1 MLTFSE
7 PIQRGTGIVTIKT
20 LTGTLVESFGAA
32 TSGRM
37 SIAGSTL
44 TIDPTANL
52 ANGTAYRV
60 EFGAGTFHDVAGNA
74 YAGTTSYNF
83 TTAVAATV
91 DDFAATTATTGL
103 VPVSGSADGRIE
115 SANDRDWFAVNL
127 TAGQTY
133 NFHLNSA
140 ATGGL
145 RDPYLVLRDS
155 VGDQLASN
163 DDAPNSTNSLLTYT
177 PSTTGTFYL
186 EARDYNTGVG
196 NYTVSAAAAS
206 SAFSITV
213 NFTGN
218 SSYLHY
224 FTEAAQR
231 WTEIIVGDIPDVNSR
246 TRGLI
251 DDLLIDASIGTIDGQ
266 SKILA
271 QAGPTAI
278 RSGGLPYLGVMKFD
292 SADITQM
299 VSNGTFG
306 SVVLHEM
313 GHVLGL
319 GVLWN
324 QYALVSSSDPYVYIG
339 KNAVAEY
346 DLLAPGTQT
355 TVPLEQGTIQGT
367 SKVHWSEAVFN
378 SELMTGYSE
387 NSPPMPISIV
397 TVGALADLGYQV
409 NYAAADPFFF

>member
-1 MLTFSE
+1 MKE
-7 PIQRGTGIVTIKT
+7 T
-20 LTGTLVESFGAA
+20 LTGILVESFDAA

-52 ANGTAYRV
+52 ANGVAYRV
-60 EFGAGTFHDVAGNA
+60 EFGAGSLHDLAGNA

-83 TTAVAATV
+83 TTAVAATA
-91 DDFAATTATTGL
+91 DDFVATTATTGR
-103 VPVSGSADGRIE
+103 VSVGGTADGRIE
-115 SANDRDWFAVNL
+115 TTNDRDWFAVNL

-133 NFHLNSA
+133 NFHLNAA

-206 SAFSITV
+206 TAFSITV
-213 NFTGN
+213 NFTGD

-231 WTEIIVGDIPDVNSR
+231 WAEIIVGDIPDVNSR
-246 TRGLI
+246 TRGVI
-251 DDLLIDASIGTIDGQ
+251 DDLMIDASVGTIDG
-266 SKILA
+266 SGSIL
-271 QAGPTAI
+271 GWSRPTAI
-278 RSGGLPYLGVMKFD
+278 RTGGLPYLGEMKFD
-292 SADITQM
+292 IADITQM
-299 VSNGTFG
+299 EYYGTFG

-319 GVLWN
+319 GGLWS
-324 QYALVSSSDPYVYIG
+324 QFGLVSSSDPYAYIG

-355 TVPLEQGTIQGT
+355 TVPLEQGIRQGT